1 MDPYN
6 EDSSK
11 EQEQRRTGSPASP
24 EDLLHKTRNFI
35 PDRKADR
42 LPNSH
47 SGKPRTVNAASTAG
61 SASVGAAESGAA
73 AAGGMAGNSVAAG
86 AAGAAG
92 TGAGSGAAAGA
103 AAGSVAPGAGTAI
116 GAAVG
121 AMGGTAAGAVKKGR
135 QKNDF
140 YEAPQKA
147 ESKKTKKPFEHS
159 GTKTTALDEN
169 FGIKIMTFS
178 IALFLALALT
188 LAVILDFFIGGI
200 ASPVMLMFKQI
211 TSHKDPGSQ
220 FLEDCG
226 TAAPCYED
234 IVRCFRLK
242 LQNAMKKA
250 YTETCYK
257 EVYQIAV
264 EQEFDL
270 DLTLASYNDTEIPYI
285 FTGQGCNVNY
295 AEIMYLISMSPEYRV
310 IYTQFDYTTFCNLL
324 NEDDFLRCLYD
335 LDVTKAEKK
344 IYVGESADAYYE
356 TVIYGEVHIDHYPLK
371 KLYDFFNVD
380 PYGKNEDI
388 PSMTNQQAI
397 GNLEYIARLYYEA
410 SDWGSSE
417 RTALSDYKKYTGTL
431 NYDIQNIYEK
441 DVQRYSAFSD
451 REVYMDMP
459 EYKQNSPA
467 WGGLPYGS
475 STISKLGCCLTSMSM
490 VCTYFTGENITPDVL
505 SAYIR
510 SFHHGELYRD
520 LIAEHYGFRQYTD
533 SSSFNIE
540 AVMGELV
547 NNRLVIAHIRGGAL
561 GTGKYGHFVVLNG
574 FSTEKACYYVREPA
588 GRLSDTVSMAQAA
601 EVFDAFRSYGI

>member
-188 LAVILDFFIGGI
+188 LAVILDFFISGI

-211 TSHKDPGSQ
+211 TSHK
-220 FLEDCG
+220 
-226 TAAPCYED
+226 
-234 IVRCFRLK
+234 
-242 LQNAMKKA
+242 
-250 YTETCYK
+250 
-257 EVYQIAV
+257 
-264 EQEFDL
+264 
-270 DLTLASYNDTEIPYI
+270 EI
-285 FTGQGCNVNY
+285 G
-295 AEIMYLISMSPEYRV
+295 R
-310 IYTQFDYTTFCNLL
+310 
-324 NEDDFLRCLYD
+324 
-335 LDVTKAEKK
+335 
-344 IYVGESADAYYE
+344 
-356 TVIYGEVHIDHYPLK
+356 
-371 KLYDFFNVD
+371 
-380 PYGKNEDI
+380 
-388 PSMTNQQAI
+388 
-397 GNLEYIARLYYEA
+397 
-410 SDWGSSE
+410 
-417 RTALSDYKKYTGTL
+417 
-431 NYDIQNIYEK
+431 
-441 DVQRYSAFSD
+441 
-451 REVYMDMP
+451 
-459 EYKQNSPA
+459 
-467 WGGLPYGS
+467 
-475 STISKLGCCLTSMSM
+475 
-490 VCTYFTGENITPDVL
+490 
-505 SAYIR
+505 
-510 SFHHGELYRD
+510 
-520 LIAEHYGFRQYTD
+520 
-533 SSSFNIE
+533 
-540 AVMGELV
+540 
-547 NNRLVIAHIRGGAL
+547 AH
-561 GTGKYGHFVVLNG
+561 V
-574 FSTEKACYYVREPA
+574 
-588 GRLSDTVSMAQAA
+588 
-601 EVFDAFRSYGI
+601 